1 MSFSPVQRTK
11 VSERIA
17 ETIREAILT
26 GSYGPG
32 DSLPPERK
40 LAAEFDVN
48 RSSIREAIHRLEA
61 WGLVEVR
68 HGGGTQVVDIL
79 ANAGLHLL
87 PFLLAPAGRLDPKL
101 LRDLLELRVELLG
114 WTAERA
120 AANGSD
126 EAAAALSTILDSL
139 EAATDPER
147 VQEFDFLFFE
157 QLVQLSRN
165 RVLRLLA
172 NAVRRVY
179 MENRQLSL
187 ALYATEKLD
196 TSPLRSTV
204 EAVRS
209 NDVAAARAAMTAYGR
224 SALESGLLS

>member
-1 MSFSPVQRTK
+1 MSFSPVQRIK
-11 VSERIA
+11 VSEQIA

-26 GSYGPG
+26 GSYAPG
-32 DSLPPERK
+32 DNLPPERK

-68 HGGGTQVVDIL
+68 HGGGTRVVDIL
-79 ANAGLHLL
+79 ASAGLHLL
-87 PFLLAPAGRLDPKL
+87 PFLLAPAGRLDPSL
-101 LRDLLELRVELLG
+101 LRDLLELRVELLA

-126 EAAAALSTILDSL
+126 EAAASLSATLEALD
-139 EAATDPER
+139 AATDHEG
-147 VQEFDFLFFE
+147 VQEFDFVFFE

-172 NAVRRVY
+172 NGIRRVY
-179 MENRQLSL
+179 MENRQLFL
-187 ALYATEKLD
+187 ALYATQEID
-196 TSPLRSTV
+196 TSPHRATV
-204 EAVRS
+204 EAVCRRDS
-209 NDVAAARAAMTAYGR
+209 AAARAAMTTYGR
-224 SALESGLLS
+224 KALESGLLS